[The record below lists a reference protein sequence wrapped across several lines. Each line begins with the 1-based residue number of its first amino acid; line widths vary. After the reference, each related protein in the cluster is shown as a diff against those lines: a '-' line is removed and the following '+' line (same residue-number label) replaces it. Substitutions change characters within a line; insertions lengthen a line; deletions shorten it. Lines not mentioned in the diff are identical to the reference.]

1 MNVLKKLVND
11 ERKICFKILKDPSI
25 ASFLKYKN
33 LNLHNA
39 YYKIL
44 VYHFSKKKIKII
56 QKKFI
61 TKKNISKNIIFNS
74 LEERII
80 ITNLIKFYKIKNIK
94 LTKKIPISRY
104 ISNFLLKYLYIIL
117 EIILSNDSKKKFNTS
132 ILSYNR
138 KSSDKFNH
146 FYYLKKISL
155 NKSYFNLNYFFV
167 LKNFI
172 LFKKNFLPF
181 KGGKKTD
188 LSSINKL
195 LIKNILIKHLIELHG
210 PKIVTYFEGDND
222 VSAIIEEI
230 SKQKYIKSVCFQWGN
245 VEKYPKNGFYKI
257 KADYFFAWGEIY
269 KKKILKINPL
279 LKTVICG
286 SPLLKTNTKKD
297 NKNIIFFLQKKNI
310 YLDKEFT
317 DNSVQEFKELI
328 IWVSKNIENYKIII
342 RPHPSGDS
350 IIRIDEFINNPKI
363 VIHNPKKFSINES
376 LSVSEFFINI
386 DSSSA
391 IEACSSNILPLWVNS
406 SKKNIHEENIE
417 KIRSVRKI
425 KLIGNLNVIKKTL
438 FVLTKNKYK
447 KEKILNKISLIFKN
461 NIKYKGKVS
470 QNFIKKNIM
479 KIYFNLNKN
488 KIPDSFLLKHT
499 TNKDK
504 VDD

>member
-1 MNVLKKLVND
+1 
-11 ERKICFKILKDPSI
+11 
-25 ASFLKYKN
+25 
-33 LNLHNA
+33 
-39 YYKIL
+39 
-44 VYHFSKKKIKII
+44 
-56 QKKFI
+56 KKFI

-104 ISNFLLKYLYIIL
+104 ISNFLLKCLYIIL
-117 EIILSNDSKKKFNTS
+117 EIILNNDSKKKFNTS

-245 VEKYPKNGFYKI
+245 V
-257 KADYFFAWGEIY
+257 
-269 KKKILKINPL
+269 
-279 LKTVICG
+279 
-286 SPLLKTNTKKD
+286 
-297 NKNIIFFLQKKNI
+297 
-310 YLDKEFT
+310 
-317 DNSVQEFKELI
+317 
-328 IWVSKNIENYKIII
+328 
-342 RPHPSGDS
+342 
-350 IIRIDEFINNPKI
+350 
-363 VIHNPKKFSINES
+363 
-376 LSVSEFFINI
+376 
-386 DSSSA
+386 
-391 IEACSSNILPLWVNS
+391 
-406 SKKNIHEENIE
+406 
-417 KIRSVRKI
+417 
-425 KLIGNLNVIKKTL
+425 
-438 FVLTKNKYK
+438 
-447 KEKILNKISLIFKN
+447 
-461 NIKYKGKVS
+461 
-470 QNFIKKNIM
+470 
-479 KIYFNLNKN
+479 
-488 KIPDSFLLKHT
+488 
-499 TNKDK
+499 
-504 VDD
+504 